1 MTIAEALKQPGATM
15 YPGIRRQGWPEGH
28 TLREWEEHL
37 WYYVGGDYRV
47 APWCPCPDDL
57 TEDDW
62 VVPE

>member
-1 MTIAEALKQPGATM
+1 MNYL
-15 YPGIRRQGWPEGH
+15 
-28 TLREWEEHL
+28 
-37 WYYVGGDYRV
+37 YVGGDYRV